1 MKYDIETSV
10 AAEEHLDD
18 LSAFDRKRI
27 LEAIEEQLIVLI
39 LKKAETMPSLLPL
52 RSWLTTAPNDG

>member
-10 AAEEHLDD
+10 AAEEHLDE

-27 LEAIEEQLIVLI
+27 LE
-39 LKKAETMPSLLPL
+39 
-52 RSWLTTAPNDG
+52 RSKSNWVTNL